1 MMSMAWLLHH
11 GGIMSKQMYL
21 YARTNNSGSKCGT
34 ELDITESEWNKL
46 TEDERLQVIAEFTG
60 DVVDLWVEAK
70 D

>member
-1 MMSMAWLLHH
+1 
-11 GGIMSKQMYL
+11 MSKQMYL

-60 DVVDLWVEAK
+60 NVVDLWVEAK